1 MCYGTQCTGIHRR
14 IQVHISL
21 YVDWCKSR
29 NFIHSGNTKCP
40 VTSRVFLS
48 MGSLQLSGRDL
59 KLTSRQD
66 SVVTSWTCM
75 QARNTKDGWLFGGQE
90 YQGRFSKD
98 CAFKLCLSSGLCTW
112 VRWHF
117 PAGEC
122 GDSQITT
129 AGKCISS
136 ILPCQAN
143 IHPELHN
150 QLSGRVCTWERA
162 IHLLP
167 RWS

>member
-1 MCYGTQCTGIHRR
+1 MHTGT
-14 IQVHISL
+14 HISICRL
-21 YVDWCKSR
+21 VLR
-29 NFIHSGNTKCP
+29 AEILFIQEILTKCP
-40 VTSRVFLS
+40 VTWRDFLS

-59 KLTSRQD
+59 KLTSMQD
-66 SVVTSWTCM
+66 SVVTSWTYM
-75 QARNTKDGWLFGGQE
+75 QARNTKDGWLFGGQK

-98 CAFKLCLSSGLCTW
+98 CVFKLYLSSGLCIW

-117 PAGEC
+117 TASEY
-122 GDSQITT
+122 GDSQITI

-150 QLSGRVCTWERA
+150 QLSGRVWESDP
-162 IHLLP
+162 LTT
-167 RWS
+167 

>member
-21 YVDWCKSR
+21 YVDWWKSR

-40 VTSRVFLS
+40 ATSRHFLS

-59 KLTSRQD
+59 KLTSM
-66 SVVTSWTCM
+66 VTSWTYM
-75 QARNTKDGWLFGGQE
+75 QARNTKDGWLFGGQK
-90 YQGRFSKD
+90 YQSRFSKD
-98 CAFKLCLSSGLCTW
+98 CTFKLYLSSGLCIW

-117 PAGEC
+117 TAGEY
-122 GDSQITT
+122 GDSQITIV
-129 AGKCISS
+129 GKYISS
-136 ILPCQAN
+136 ILPHQAN